1 MIKEIKMIYATMCIG
16 KEWIE
21 KYKETINNFSNK
33 NKLHI
38 LTDEPIHFKNCITD
52 EYTRDVF
59 SYYEKINFIFKLSKK
74 YKQRIYYIDVDWLSS
89 YNTDIKVNDNN
100 LYTYTNFLLDDENI
114 WTKFFTSKEI
124 KIKENILSKIGID
137 RELKDYIGEA
147 LILFPYNENID
158 MIIDDSKILQEYL
171 ENEYNKSSITSSRL
185 DRYKKGI
192 GYAEGWGLTALV
204 TKYNIPIK
212 QIDWRKKTIL

>member
-1 MIKEIKMIYATMCIG
+1 MIYATMCIG
-16 KEWIE
+16 KEWID

>member
-1 MIKEIKMIYATMCIG
+1 MIYATMCIG

-52 EYTRDVF
+52 EYTRDIF

-74 YKQRIYYIDVDWLSS
+74 YKERIYYIDVDWLSS
-89 YNTDIKVNDNN
+89 YNTDIEVNDNN

-158 MIIDDSKILQEYL
+158 MIINDSKILQEYL

>member
-1 MIKEIKMIYATMCIG
+1 MIYATMCIG

-52 EYTRDVF
+52 EYTRDIF

-74 YKQRIYYIDVDWLSS
+74 YKERIYYIDVDWLSS
-89 YNTDIKVNDNN
+89 YNTDIEVNDDN
-100 LYTYTNFLLDDENI
+100 LYTYTNFLLDDENV

-124 KIKENILSKIGID
+124 KIKQNILSKIGID
-137 RELKDYIGEA
+137 GELKDYIGEA

-171 ENEYNKSSITSSRL
+171 ENEYNRSSITSSRL

>member
-1 MIKEIKMIYATMCIG
+1 MIYATMCIG

-52 EYTRDVF
+52 EYTRDIF

-74 YKQRIYYIDVDWLSS
+74 YKERIYYIDVDWLSS
-89 YNTDIKVNDNN
+89 YNTDIEVNDNN

>member
-1 MIKEIKMIYATMCIG
+1 MIYATMCIG

-38 LTDEPIHFKNCITD
+38 LTDKPMHFKNCITD
-52 EYTRDVF
+52 EYTRDIF

-74 YKQRIYYIDVDWLSS
+74 YKERIYYIDVDWLSS
-89 YNTDIKVNDNN
+89 YNTDIEVNDDN
-100 LYTYTNFLLDDENI
+100 LYTYTNFLLDDENV

-124 KIKENILSKIGID
+124 KIKQNILSKIGID
-137 RELKDYIGEA
+137 GELKDYIGEA
-147 LILFPYNENID
+147 LILFPYSENID

>member
-1 MIKEIKMIYATMCIG
+1 MIYATMCIG

-74 YKQRIYYIDVDWLSS
+74 YKERIYYIDADWLGS
-89 YNTDIKVNDNN
+89 YDTNIKVDDDS
-100 LYTYTNFLLDDENI
+100 LYTYTNFLLDEQNI
-114 WTKFFTSKEI
+114 WTKFFTSKEW
-124 KIKENILSKIGID
+124 KIKETILSKIGID
-137 RELKDYIGEA
+137 GELKDYIGEA
-147 LILFPYNENID
+147 LILFPYNKNID
-158 MIIDDSKILQEYL
+158 MIINDSKILQEYL
-171 ENEYNKSSITSSRL
+171 ESEYNKSSITSSRL

-204 TKYNIPIK
+204 TKYNISIK
-212 QIDWRKKTIL
+212 QIHWRKDILI

>member
-1 MIKEIKMIYATMCIG
+1 MIYATMCIG

-38 LTDEPIHFKNCITD
+38 LTDEPMHFKNCITD
-52 EYTRDVF
+52 EYTRDIF

-74 YKQRIYYIDVDWLSS
+74 YKERIYYIDVDWLSS
-89 YNTDIKVNDNN
+89 YNTDIEVNDDN
-100 LYTYTNFLLDDENI
+100 LYTYTNFLLDVENV

-124 KIKENILSKIGID
+124 KIKQNILSKIGID
-137 RELKDYIGEA
+137 GELKDYIGEA
-147 LILFPYNENID
+147 LILFPYSENID

>member
-74 YKQRIYYIDVDWLSS
+74 YKQIARL
-89 YNTDIKVNDNN
+89 
-100 LYTYTNFLLDDENI
+100 
-114 WTKFFTSKEI
+114 
-124 KIKENILSKIGID
+124 
-137 RELKDYIGEA
+137 ELHT
-147 LILFPYNENID
+147 P
-158 MIIDDSKILQEYL
+158 
-171 ENEYNKSSITSSRL
+171 
-185 DRYKKGI
+185 KG
-192 GYAEGWGLTALV
+192 
-204 TKYNIPIK
+204 K
-212 QIDWRKKTIL
+212 

>member
-1 MIKEIKMIYATMCIG
+1 MIYATMCIG

-74 YKQRIYYIDVDWLSS
+74 YKERIYYIDADWLGS
-89 YNTDIKVNDNN
+89 YDTNIKVDDDS
-100 LYTYTNFLLDDENI
+100 LYTYTNFL
-114 WTKFFTSKEI
+114 
-124 KIKENILSKIGID
+124 
-137 RELKDYIGEA
+137 
-147 LILFPYNENID
+147 
-158 MIIDDSKILQEYL
+158 
-171 ENEYNKSSITSSRL
+171 
-185 DRYKKGI
+185 
-192 GYAEGWGLTALV
+192 
-204 TKYNIPIK
+204 
-212 QIDWRKKTIL
+212 

>member
-74 YKQRIYYIDVDWLSS
+74 YKQRIYYIDADWIGS

>member
-1 MIKEIKMIYATMCIG
+1 MIFATMCIG
-16 KEWIE
+16 KEWVE
-21 KYKETINNFSNK
+21 KYKNIINDFSQH

-38 LTDEPIHFKNCITD
+38 LTDSEDEFEDCIT
-52 EYTRDVF
+52 EKYTRDVF

-74 YKQRIYYIDVDWLSS
+74 YKQRIYYIDADWIGS
-89 YNTDIKVNDNN
+89 YNTNIKVDDSS
-100 LYTYTNFLLDDENI
+100 LYTYTNFLLDDTNV
-114 WTKFFTSKEI
+114 WTKFFTPKEI
-124 KIKENILSKIGID
+124 KIKKTILSKIGID
-137 RELKDYIGEA
+137 GELKDYIGEA
-147 LILFPYNENID
+147 LILFPYNKNID

-204 TKYNIPIK
+204 TKYNISIK
-212 QIDWRKKTIL
+212 QIDWRKKILL

>member
-1 MIKEIKMIYATMCIG
+1 MIYATMCIG

-38 LTDEPIHFKNCITD
+38 LTDEPMHFKNCITD
-52 EYTRDVF
+52 EYTRDIF

-74 YKQRIYYIDVDWLSS
+74 YKERIYYIDVDWLSS
-89 YNTDIKVNDNN
+89 YNTDIEVNDDN
-100 LYTYTNFLLDDENI
+100 LYTYTNFLLDVENV

-124 KIKENILSKIGID
+124 KIKQNILSKIGID
-137 RELKDYIGEA
+137 GDLKDYIGEA
-147 LILFPYNENID
+147 LILFPYSENID

>member
-1 MIKEIKMIYATMCIG
+1 MIYATMCIG

>member
-1 MIKEIKMIYATMCIG
+1 MIYATMCIG

-38 LTDEPIHFKNCITD
+38 LTDKPMHFKNCITD
-52 EYTRDVF
+52 EYTRDIF

-74 YKQRIYYIDVDWLSS
+74 YKERIYYIDVDWLSS
-89 YNTDIKVNDNN
+89 YNTDIEVNDDN
-100 LYTYTNFLLDDENI
+100 LYTYTNFLLDVENV

-124 KIKENILSKIGID
+124 KIKQNILSKIGID
-137 RELKDYIGEA
+137 GELKDYIGEA
-147 LILFPYNENID
+147 LILFPYSENID
-158 MIIDDSKILQEYL
+158 MIIDDSKILPEYL

>member
-1 MIKEIKMIYATMCIG
+1 MIYATMCIG

-38 LTDEPIHFKNCITD
+38 LTDKPMHFKNCITD
-52 EYTRDVF
+52 EYTRDIF

-74 YKQRIYYIDVDWLSS
+74 YKERIYYIDVDWLSS
-89 YNTDIKVNDNN
+89 YNTDIEVNDDN
-100 LYTYTNFLLDDENI
+100 LYTYTNFLLDVENV

-124 KIKENILSKIGID
+124 KIKQNILSKIGID
-137 RELKDYIGEA
+137 GELKDYIGEA
-147 LILFPYNENID
+147 LILFPYSENID

-171 ENEYNKSSITSSRL
+171 ENEYNKSSIKRN
-185 DRYKKGI
+185 RI
-192 GYAEGWGLTALV
+192 C
-204 TKYNIPIK
+204 
-212 QIDWRKKTIL
+212 